1 MIPMF
6 PSKRE
11 NQYGARWYTVGDREL
26 PSVTTIL
33 QIVAKPA
40 LVAWS
45 AKVEREL
52 VTSASADL
60 YEDVAGT
67 PRMSRAAYLITLR
80 NRLGIQKAHVK
91 ELAKAGDIG
100 SQAHALIEWT
110 MRTQLMQKVGPSPR
124 ITDAAQWAF
133 FAWEDWRKSV
143 KLKPIFIE
151 QTVYSEN
158 YGYAGTMDL
167 LAEVEGVLTV
177 VDWKTGKAVYSE
189 SHLQNAAYRQAI
201 REMGHGDPKQGLIV
215 RLPKVET
222 DPNFE
227 VVAAKPENLMFPKFL
242 DAMSVWQWQQEME
255 AEYQAKKPIVATPD
269 DQLEDKLRE
278 SIALTGGA
286 K

>member
-1 MIPMF
+1 
-6 PSKRE
+6 
-11 NQYGARWYTVGDREL
+11 
-26 PSVTTIL
+26 
-33 QIVAKPA
+33 
-40 LVAWS
+40 
-45 AKVEREL
+45 
-52 VTSASADL
+52 
-60 YEDVAGT
+60 
-67 PRMSRAAYLITLR
+67 MSRAAYLVTLR
-80 NRLGIQKAHVK
+80 SRLGVVKAHTK

-100 SQAHALIEWT
+100 SQTHALIEWT

-133 FAWEDWRKSV
+133 MAWEDWRKSV

-242 DAMSVWQWQQEME
+242 DAMSLWQWQQEME
-255 AEYQAKKPIVATPD
+255 AEYQAKKPVVATPD

>member
-1 MIPMF
+1 MN
-6 PSKRE
+6 KRE
-11 NQYGARWYTVGDREL
+11 NQYGARWYQVGDREL

-33 QIVAKPA
+33 QVISKPA

-67 PRMSRAAYLITLR
+67 PRMSRAAYLVTLR
-80 NRLGIQKAHVK
+80 SRLGLVKAHTK

-100 SQAHALIEWT
+100 SQTHALIEWT

-133 FAWEDWRKSV
+133 MAWEDWRKSV
-143 KLKPIFIE
+143 KLKPVFIE

-167 LAEVEGVLTV
+167 LAEDRKSV
-177 VDWKTGKAVYSE
+177 V
-189 SHLQNAAYRQAI
+189 
-201 REMGHGDPKQGLIV
+201 
-215 RLPKVET
+215 
-222 DPNFE
+222 
-227 VVAAKPENLMFPKFL
+227 
-242 DAMSVWQWQQEME
+242 
-255 AEYQAKKPIVATPD
+255 
-269 DQLEDKLRE
+269 
-278 SIALTGGA
+278 
-286 K
+286 

>member
-1 MIPMF
+1 
-6 PSKRE
+6 
-11 NQYGARWYTVGDREL
+11 VGDREL

-33 QIVAKPA
+33 QVISKPA
-40 LVAWS
+40 LTAWS
-45 AKVEREL
+45 AKVEREM

-60 YEDVAGT
+60 YEDIHGT
-67 PRMSRAAYLITLR
+67 PRMSRSAYLITLR
-80 NRLGIQKAHVK
+80 NRLGLQKAHVK
-91 ELAKAGDIG
+91 ELAKASDIG

-110 MRTQLMQKVGPSPR
+110 MRTQLMQKCGPSPR

-133 FAWEDWRKSV
+133 MAWEDWRKTV
-143 KLKPIFIE
+143 NLKPVCIE
-151 QTVYSEN
+151 QVVFSEN
-158 YGYAGTMDL
+158 YGYAGTLDL

-189 SHLQNAAYRQAI
+189 AHLQNAAYRQAI

-255 AEYQAKKPIVATPD
+255 AEYQAKKPKEPMTATPD
-269 DQLEDKLRE
+269 DQLEQQLRD
-278 SIALTGGA
+278 SIAAAEKPSLA
-286 K
+286 DA